1 MSTRST
7 PGVPGTLKTWQHD
20 ETGRVTETAECPGPR
35 WSEAPAGVVDT
46 PAPEFKLVGKADFHM
61 SAELDVCI
69 GDELYI
75 RRNAGVALPLEGR
88 KG

>member
-1 MSTRST
+1 MSIHRT
-7 PGVPGTLKTWQHD
+7 D
-20 ETGRVTETAECPGPR
+20 
-35 WSEAPAGVVDT
+35 GVVDT

>member
-1 MSTRST
+1 MSIHRT
-7 PGVPGTLKTWQHD
+7 D
-20 ETGRVTETAECPGPR
+20 
-35 WSEAPAGVVDT
+35 GVVDT

-75 RRNAGVALPLEGR
+75 RRNAGVVVDRHETFCTPES
-88 KG
+88 KSK